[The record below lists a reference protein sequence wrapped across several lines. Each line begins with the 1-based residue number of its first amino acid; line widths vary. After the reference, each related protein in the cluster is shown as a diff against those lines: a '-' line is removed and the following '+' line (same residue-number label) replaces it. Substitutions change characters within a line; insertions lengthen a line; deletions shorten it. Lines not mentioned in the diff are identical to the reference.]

1 MRRRVRCG
9 TVARSRGAG
18 ALRLSPEVSAVSVA
32 IVAHIHRSALGRILV
47 SPAAGLAL
55 ATLLWSGNFVIGR
68 ALRDAIDP
76 LGLNFWRW
84 LVALLPFTA
93 VALVRQWPLL
103 RRYLLLVVALGLT
116 GLAVPNA

>member
-1 MRRRVRCG
+1 M
-9 TVARSRGAG
+9 
-18 ALRLSPEVSAVSVA
+18 
-32 IVAHIHRSALGRILV
+32 

-68 ALRDAIDP
+68 VLRDAIDP

-84 LVALLPFTA
+84 LVALVALLPFTA